1 MVWSDTGAIVVARM
15 GSRRF
20 PGKALVDFAGKPLL
34 SWSLEGALRTSLSKV
49 VLATTLEPQDD
60 RLVALA
66 DTMGI
71 PSYRGSEEFVAL
83 RVLEAAEQY
92 GIKTL
97 VRLNGD
103 SPFQDSTLVDLA
115 VRAYLSGS
123 FDFLTNIQTR
133 SFPYGMGLEVFS
145 VRLLRENMELIL
157 KNERWYEHVT
167 SYFYNNP
174 ERFSIVNL
182 SLKKNLSNIRL
193 TVDEERDWQRLLPL
207 ASFFAKRPELLKLR
221 YIVRKY
227 RELVN
232 END

>member
-1 MVWSDTGAIVVARM
+1 
-15 GSRRF
+15 
-20 PGKALVDFAGKPLL
+20 
-34 SWSLEGALRTSLSKV
+34 
-49 VLATTLEPQDD
+49 
-60 RLVALA
+60 
-66 DTMGI
+66 
-71 PSYRGSEEFVAL
+71 
-83 RVLEAAEQY
+83 
-92 GIKTL
+92 
-97 VRLNGD
+97 
-103 SPFQDSTLVDLA
+103 
-115 VRAYLSGS
+115 
-123 FDFLTNIQTR
+123 
-133 SFPYGMGLEVFS
+133 MGLEVFS